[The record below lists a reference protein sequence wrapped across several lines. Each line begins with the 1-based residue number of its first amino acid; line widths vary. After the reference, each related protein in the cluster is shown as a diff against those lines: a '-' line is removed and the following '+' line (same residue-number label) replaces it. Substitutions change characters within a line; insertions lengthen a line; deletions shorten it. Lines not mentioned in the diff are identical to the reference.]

1 LQSKRKKERK
11 KKKKKKKQCIQ
22 SIAVTRAIMSRR
34 VRKEIVLR
42 FVAAVR
48 KKEKRKSNAF
58 KALH

>member
-1 LQSKRKKERK
+1 
-11 KKKKKKKQCIQ
+11 
-22 SIAVTRAIMSRR
+22 MSRR

-58 KALH
+58 KALQ